1 MSQNQNHS
9 FKNPENLLTVES
21 HAAGYTKA
29 SLEAQGYVA
38 ETHPRYWLNVA
49 AKRKASLEAAEATK
63 PKPQPQVERVFV
75 HDEDT
80 RGYEALQIA
89 ATRQGLAAG
98 ALDEA
103 GVVMTPVEVVD
114 RQQNEL

>member
-9 FKNPENLLTVES
+9 FENPENLLSVES

-49 AKRKASLEAAEATK
+49 AKRKASLEAAEATR
-63 PKPQPQVERVFV
+63 PNPQPQVERVFV
-75 HDEDT
+75 HDDNT
-80 RGYEALQIA
+80 RGYLAVLMA
-89 ATRQGLAAG
+89 DTREGLAPG
-98 ALDEA
+98 ALDKA

-114 RQQNEL
+114 RQQNKL